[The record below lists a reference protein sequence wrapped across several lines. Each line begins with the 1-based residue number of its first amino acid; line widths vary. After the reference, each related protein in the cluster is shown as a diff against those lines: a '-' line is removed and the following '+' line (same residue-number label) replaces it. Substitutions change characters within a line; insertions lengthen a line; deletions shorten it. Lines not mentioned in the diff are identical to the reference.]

1 MGILNKSD
9 DVVAVEAK
17 PEDFHDW
24 ATMFKDLY
32 TDFPAVLKYHLFESE
47 DIEDV
52 SMQIGDGGHPKEWT
66 NLKFSKREHEEL
78 RAERLET
85 LLPSVLTPPGL
96 KEIKMIKLWTKF
108 RSFLK
113 PINMD
118 KTCPYPGE
126 EVMARVNETKRVK
139 RASKKRKQV
148 DITGG

>member
-9 DVVAVEAK
+9 DVVAIEAK
-17 PEDFHDW
+17 PADFHDW

-52 SMQIGDGGHPKEWT
+52 SMQIGDGHPKEWT
-66 NLKFSKREHEEL
+66 NLKFPKREDEEL
-78 RAERLET
+78 RAKRLET

-96 KEIKMIKLWTKF
+96 KMVELWIKF
-108 RSFLK
+108 RPFLK

-148 DITGG
+148 EITGG

>member
-9 DVVAVEAK
+9 DVVAIEAK
-17 PEDFHDW
+17 PADFHDW

-52 SMQIGDGGHPKEWT
+52 SMQIGDGHPKEWT
-66 NLKFSKREHEEL
+66 NLKFPKREDEEL
-78 RAERLET
+78 RAKRLET

-96 KEIKMIKLWTKF
+96 KEIKMVELWIKF
-108 RSFLK
+108 RPFLK

-148 DITGG
+148 EITGG